1 MKKDKNQIVKEVVES
16 LLAMFESGKMP
27 ERMAF
32 SIIRKQRGEDIPST
46 QWSIG
51 NRLLMLAQD
60 TDDAR
65 GFKQWQQVDRHV
77 KKGAKALYILAP
89 VIRKIK
95 DKDDIGEEK
104 DKVIPIGFTPI
115 PVFRYEDTEGEDLSY
130 RKAYQPAEYPPFW
143 DVADVLG
150 LTVTYAPLMKNYL
163 GRYNLRTKNIK
174 LCAHDAIVYF
184 HELSHAVHSTFVDL
198 QVYDPEKAEIIA
210 EFSAC
215 VLCEIQG
222 ICGYE
227 QQGLAYIK
235 RYCRKD
241 DKLDSVLKKITSVLT
256 DVDLIVTKVLETA
269 EKIDR
274 QKDEAM

>member
-1 MKKDKNQIVKEVVES
+1 MKKDKNQIVKEAVES
-16 LLAMFESGKMP
+16 LLAMFASGKMP

-32 SIIRKQRGEDIPST
+32 SIIRKQQGADIPSN
-46 QWSIG
+46 QWSSG
-51 NRLLMLAQD
+51 NRLLMLGQD

-65 GFKQWQQVDRHV
+65 GFKQWQQVNRHV

-89 VIRKIK
+89 VTRKIK
-95 DKDDIGEEK
+95 DKDDIGK
-104 DKVIPIGFTPI
+104 DKVITIGFTPI
-115 PVFRYEDTEGEDLSY
+115 PVFRHEDTAGEDLSY

-143 DVADVLG
+143 EVADVLG
-150 LTVTYAPLMKNYL
+150 LTVTYAPLVKNYL

-198 QVYDPEKAEIIA
+198 QVYDPDKAEVIA

-222 ICGYE
+222 IRGYE

-241 DKLDSVLKKITSVLT
+241 DKPDSVLKKITSVLT

-274 QKDEAM
+274 QNDEAV